1 MGSRAPVDAPFLA
14 APWAITPLAP
24 PHPLSVDL
32 DRGSVRQRMRLE
44 EPERLFSNQHYDDT
58 RPKQD
63 VHRSGLPLYS
73 VGLVFLTWFVL
84 FWAEKTVSNN
94 LPTPLKLQDKE
105 SHPGRF
111 ITEEAWS
118 HLHHLTSF
126 GPKPAGSYENEVLAV
141 DYLTREINFIIQS
154 ANPRQRILFDVQK
167 TTGGSDDGL
176 NCAVMLEVL
185 RVLSQSSTPLQHNVI
200 FLFNGAEESPLKA
213 AHGFITQHKWAK
225 EIAAFINL
233 EACGAGGKEILFQ
246 AGPNHP
252 WLVKL
257 YVESAPHP
265 NALVLAE
272 DIFQSDLIPS
282 DTDFRV
288 FRDFGNIPGL
298 DFAHAMNGYVYHT
311 KYDNMD
317 AIPRGTVQ
325 HTGDNLLA
333 LVQRLA
339 SSTELSDPQQH
350 AAGREVY
357 FNIWPRTIVHYSEEA
372 GVFLN
377 ILFIGLSIYTAL
389 VNARVIFA
397 GETRKAALWQL
408 TLGCGVVGAGWLH
421 GILTNVMIALILDAL
436 NRSMTWYSRPG
447 LIFGLYYCPTLVCMM
462 ALMAIY
468 GNYKVV
474 VLCSTHSKVWQCVD
488 RELFMVT
495 RGTVGRPGRL
505 VEVGRGMAHGVP
517 LIVLVK
523 DRLKALGIISAIFL
537 LTVAAATLT
546 PLGFPYGADPSQ
558 PTPQRILTFHVKR
571 TFYSAEGSVRLQD
584 SGYFLFPLDRHSP
597 DSVAQLIPEVSNAR
611 NVADDCDTELFCG
624 LPVSSARMV
633 SLLDSSSWIPA
644 DAPVIHI
651 ATSLELMTQTML
663 SVKVRRLTF
672 RAKGPENMGLVVS
685 VVPNVELVR
694 WSFEADLP
702 AQGIKWLDRSAYF
715 IHYTSGSTGTAW
727 DFWLDF
733 ECLIVAKS
741 LVGKKTKAMVCKC
754 RQMYQEPI
762 IDIALSGHYFS
773 DKRNKSP
780 HFSEFLNK
788 YPEWAHVTAW
798 T

>member
-1 MGSRAPVDAPFLA
+1 
-14 APWAITPLAP
+14 
-24 PHPLSVDL
+24 
-32 DRGSVRQRMRLE
+32 MRLE
-44 EPERLFSNQHYDDT
+44 EPEQLFSNQHYEDT

-73 VGLVFLTWFVL
+73 VGLVFLTGFVL
-84 FWAEKTVSNN
+84 FWAENTVSNN

-105 SHPGRF
+105 SHLGRF
-111 ITEEAWS
+111 ITEEAWG

-126 GPKPAGSYENEVLAV
+126 GPKPAGS
-141 DYLTREINFIIQS
+141 
-154 ANPRQRILFDVQK
+154 
-167 TTGGSDDGL
+167 GSDDGL

-185 RVLSQSSTPLQHNVI
+185 RVLSQSNTPLQHNVI

-213 AHGFITQHKWAK
+213 SHGFITQHKWAK

-339 SSTELSDPQQH
+339 SSAELSDPRQY

-357 FNIWPRTIVHYSEEA
+357 FNILPKVIVHYSEEA
-372 GVFLN
+372 GVFIN

-421 GILTNVMIALILDAL
+421 GILTNLMVALILDAL
-436 NRSMTWYSRPG
+436 NHSMSWYSRPG

-462 ALMAIY
+462 ALLAIY

-474 VLCSTHSKVWQCVD
+474 LCLTHSKAWRCID
-488 RELFMVT
+488 WELFMVT
-495 RGTVGRPGRL
+495 RETVGRLGRL
-505 VEVGRGMAHGVP
+505 VEVP

-537 LTVAAATLT
+537 LTVAAVTLT

-611 NVADDCDTELFCG
+611 NVVDDCHTELFCG

-644 DAPVIHI
+644 DAPPIHI

-733 ECLIVAKS
+733 EVPS
-741 LVGKKTKAMVCKC
+741 NVS
-754 RQMYQEPI
+754 RPI

-780 HFSEFLNK
+780 QFSEFLNK
-788 YPEWAHVTAW
+788 YPEWTHVTAW
-798 T
+798 TVSYKSYKF

>member
-1 MGSRAPVDAPFLA
+1 
-14 APWAITPLAP
+14 
-24 PHPLSVDL
+24 
-32 DRGSVRQRMRLE
+32 MRLE
-44 EPERLFSNQHYDDT
+44 EPEQLFSNQHYDDT

-73 VGLVFLTWFVL
+73 VGLVFLTGFVL
-84 FWAEKTVSNN
+84 FWAENTVSNS

-111 ITEEAWS
+111 ITEEAWG

-126 GPKPAGSYENEVLAV
+126 GPKLAGSYENEVLAV

-154 ANPRQRILFDVQK
+154 ANPRQRLLLDVQK

-185 RVLSQSSTPLQHNVI
+185 RVISQSNTPLQHNVI

-213 AHGFITQHKWAK
+213 SHGFITQHKWAK

-317 AIPRGTVQ
+317 SIPRGTVQ

-339 SSTELSDPQQH
+339 SSAELSDPRQH

-357 FNIWPRTIVHYSEEA
+357 FNILPKIVVHYSEEA
-372 GVFLN
+372 GVFFNL
-377 ILFIGLSIYTAL
+377 LFIGLSIYTAL

-421 GILTNVMIALILDAL
+421 GILTNVMVALILDAL
-436 NRSMTWYSRPG
+436 NRSMSWYSRPG

-462 ALMAIY
+462 ALLAIY
-468 GNYKVV
+468 GNYKNVDPESSSSLLKV
-474 VLCSTHSKVWQCVD
+474 VLCLTHSKAWQCVD

-495 RGTVGRPGRL
+495 HGQLVVGC
-505 VEVGRGMAHGVP
+505 VMAHQVIVRFCDDQDTLLQQAVVP

-537 LTVAAATLT
+537 LTVAAVTLT

-611 NVADDCDTELFCG
+611 NVVDDCHTELFCG

-644 DAPVIHI
+644 DAPPIHI

-702 AQGIKWLDRSAYF
+702 AKGIKWLDRSAYF

-733 ECLIVAKS
+733 EVPS
-741 LVGKKTKAMVCKC
+741 NVS
-754 RQMYQEPI
+754 RPI
-762 IDIALSGHYFS
+762 IDIALSGHYFT

-780 HFSEFLNK
+780 QFSEFLNK
-788 YPEWAHVTAW
+788 YPEWTHVTAW
-798 T
+798 TVSYKSYKF

>member
-1 MGSRAPVDAPFLA
+1 MLRETPRIVKVELEEVNPHLRGGRGENHLGKTTLSSPDRDSNLELNTTSALANYATETGIGKVKLEEVNPHLRGGRVEKHLGKTTPSSPNRDSNLDIPVLSSRAQHDKC
-14 APWAITPLAP
+14 
-24 PHPLSVDL
+24 
-32 DRGSVRQRMRLE
+32 DRGTVRQRMRLE
-44 EPERLFSNQHYDDT
+44 EPEQLFSNQHYEDT

-73 VGLVFLTWFVL
+73 VGLVFLTGFVL
-84 FWAEKTVSNN
+84 FWAENTVSNN

-105 SHPGRF
+105 FHPGRF
-111 ITEEAWS
+111 ITEEAWG

-126 GPKPAGSYENEVLAV
+126 GPKPVGSYENEVLAV

-154 ANPRQRILFDVQK
+154 ANPRQRLSFDVQK

-185 RVLSQSSTPLQHNVI
+185 RVLSQSNTPLQHNVI

-213 AHGFITQHKWAK
+213 SHGFITQHKWAK

-339 SSTELSDPQQH
+339 SSAELSDPRQY

-357 FNIWPRTIVHYSEEA
+357 FNILPKVIVHYSEEA
-372 GVFLN
+372 GVFIN

-389 VNARVIFA
+389 GNARVIFA

-408 TLGCGVVGAGWLH
+408 TLGCGFVGAGWLH
-421 GILTNVMIALILDAL
+421 GILTNLMVALILDAL
-436 NRSMTWYSRPG
+436 NRSMSWYSRPG

-462 ALMAIY
+462 ALLVIY
-468 GNYKVV
+468 GNYK
-474 VLCSTHSKVWQCVD
+474 
-488 RELFMVT
+488 
-495 RGTVGRPGRL
+495 
-505 VEVGRGMAHGVP
+505 VP

-537 LTVAAATLT
+537 LTVAAVTLT

-571 TFYSAEGSVRLQD
+571 TFYSTEGSVRLQD

-611 NVADDCDTELFCG
+611 KVVDDCHTELFCG

-633 SLLDSSSWIPA
+633 SLLDSSSWVPA
-644 DAPVIHI
+644 DAPPIHI

-672 RAKGPENMGLVVS
+672 RAKGQS
-685 VVPNVELVR
+685 
-694 WSFEADLP
+694 
-702 AQGIKWLDRSAYF
+702 I
-715 IHYTSGSTGTAW
+715 
-727 DFWLDF
+727 
-733 ECLIVAKS
+733 
-741 LVGKKTKAMVCKC
+741 
-754 RQMYQEPI
+754 
-762 IDIALSGHYFS
+762 
-773 DKRNKSP
+773 
-780 HFSEFLNK
+780 
-788 YPEWAHVTAW
+788 
-798 T
+798 

>member
-14 APWAITPLAP
+14 APRAITPLAP
-24 PHPLSVDL
+24 PHPLPVDL

-126 GPKPAGSYENEVLAV
+126 GPKPAGSYENEVLA
-141 DYLTREINFIIQS
+141 
-154 ANPRQRILFDVQK
+154 
-167 TTGGSDDGL
+167 
-176 NCAVMLEVL
+176 
-185 RVLSQSSTPLQHNVI
+185 
-200 FLFNGAEESPLKA
+200 A

-257 YVESAPHP
+257 YVESVPHP

-339 SSTELSDPQQH
+339 SSTELSDTQQH

-357 FNIWPRTIVHYSEEA
+357 FNILPRTIVHYSEEA

-397 GETRKAALWQL
+397 GETRKTAFWQL

-436 NRSMTWYSRPG
+436 NCSMTWYSHPG

-474 VLCSTHSKVWQCVD
+474 LCSTHSKVWRCVD

-495 RGTVGRPGRL
+495 CGTVGQPGRL
-505 VEVGRGMAHGVP
+505 VEVP

-523 DRLKALGIISAIFL
+523 DRLKALGIISAIFV

-597 DSVAQLIPEVSNAR
+597 DSVSQLIPEVSNAR
-611 NVADDCDTELFCG
+611 NVADDCNTELFCG

-633 SLLDSSSWIPA
+633 S
-644 DAPVIHI
+644 
-651 ATSLELMTQTML
+651 
-663 SVKVRRLTF
+663 
-672 RAKGPENMGLVVS
+672 
-685 VVPNVELVR
+685 
-694 WSFEADLP
+694 
-702 AQGIKWLDRSAYF
+702 
-715 IHYTSGSTGTAW
+715 
-727 DFWLDF
+727 
-733 ECLIVAKS
+733 
-741 LVGKKTKAMVCKC
+741 
-754 RQMYQEPI
+754 
-762 IDIALSGHYFS
+762 
-773 DKRNKSP
+773 
-780 HFSEFLNK
+780 FL
-788 YPEWAHVTAW
+788 
-798 T
+798 

>member
-14 APWAITPLAP
+14 APE
-24 PHPLSVDL
+24 

-105 SHPGRF
+105 FHPGRF

-126 GPKPAGSYENEVLAV
+126 GPKPAGS
-141 DYLTREINFIIQS
+141 
-154 ANPRQRILFDVQK
+154 
-167 TTGGSDDGL
+167 GSDDGL

-339 SSTELSDPQQH
+339 SSTELSDTQQH

-357 FNIWPRTIVHYSEEA
+357 FNIFPRTIVHYSEEA

-468 GNYKVV
+468 GNYKLRLMLGGRGQGEIDNVRIMRPGSSFYLLKVV

-488 RELFMVT
+488 RELFMVA

-505 VEVGRGMAHGVP
+505 VEVP

-537 LTVAAATLT
+537 LTVAAVTLT

-611 NVADDCDTELFCG
+611 NVADDCNTELFCG

-733 ECLIVAKS
+733 EVPS
-741 LVGKKTKAMVCKC
+741 NVS
-754 RQMYQEPI
+754 RPI

-798 T
+798 TVSYKSYKF

>member
-1 MGSRAPVDAPFLA
+1 
-14 APWAITPLAP
+14 
-24 PHPLSVDL
+24 
-32 DRGSVRQRMRLE
+32 MRLE
-44 EPERLFSNQHYDDT
+44 EPEQLFSNQHYDDT

-73 VGLVFLTWFVL
+73 VGLVFLTGFVL
-84 FWAEKTVSNN
+84 FWAENTAS
-94 LPTPLKLQDKE
+94 
-105 SHPGRF
+105 
-111 ITEEAWS
+111 
-118 HLHHLTSF
+118 
-126 GPKPAGSYENEVLAV
+126 
-141 DYLTREINFIIQS
+141 
-154 ANPRQRILFDVQK
+154 
-167 TTGGSDDGL
+167 
-176 NCAVMLEVL
+176 
-185 RVLSQSSTPLQHNVI
+185 
-200 FLFNGAEESPLKA
+200 
-213 AHGFITQHKWAK
+213 HGFITQHMWAK

-339 SSTELSDPQQH
+339 SWAELSDPRQH

-357 FNIWPRTIVHYSEEA
+357 FNILPKIVVHYSEEV
-372 GVFLN
+372 GVFINL
-377 ILFIGLSIYTAL
+377 LFIGLSIYTAL

-408 TLGCGVVGAGWLH
+408 TLGCAVVGAGWLH
-421 GILTNVMIALILDAL
+421 GILTNVVVALILDAL
-436 NRSMTWYSRPG
+436 HRSMSWYSRPG

-462 ALMAIY
+462 ALLTIY
-468 GNYKVV
+468 GNYKVNPESSSSLLKV
-474 VLCSTHSKVWQCVD
+474 VLCLTHSKAWQCVD

-495 RGTVGRPGRL
+495 HGQL
-505 VEVGRGMAHGVP
+505 EVGCVMAHQVIVRFCDDQDTLLQQAVVP

-537 LTVAAATLT
+537 LTVAAVTLT

-611 NVADDCDTELFCG
+611 NVVDDCHTELFCG

-644 DAPVIHI
+644 DAPPIHI

-685 VVPNVELVR
+685 VAPNVELVR

-702 AQGIKWLDRSAYF
+702 AKGIKWLDRSAYF

-733 ECLIVAKS
+733 EV
-741 LVGKKTKAMVCKC
+741 
-754 RQMYQEPI
+754 
-762 IDIALSGHYFS
+762 
-773 DKRNKSP
+773 
-780 HFSEFLNK
+780 SEMLFGLLRTMAI
-788 YPEWAHVTAW
+788 PQV
-798 T
+798 